1 MGLTQ
6 IGETN
11 PALSANIQIQPP
23 SEPGFESILSPDALS
38 FVATLVIEFRQRL
51 EDLLKQRQVTAEKIR
66 TGKLPDFLT
75 ATTNVREGVWTIG
88 NIPSDL
94 KKRRVE
100 ITGPVDRKMIINA
113 LNSGADVYM
122 ADFEDSHSPT

>member
-11 PALSANIQIQPP
+11 PVLSANIQIQGPI
-23 SEPGFESILSPDALS
+23 EPAFESILSSDALS
-38 FVATLVIEFRQRL
+38 FVATLVVEFGQRL
-51 EDLLKQRQVTAEKIR
+51 EDLLRQRQVTAEKIR

-75 ATTNVREGVWTIG
+75 ATTNVRESLWAIG

-100 ITGPVDRKMIINA
+100 ITGPVDR
-113 LNSGADVYM
+113 
-122 ADFEDSHSPT
+122 